1 MPTQIP
7 EHSSYSAQD
16 LIIAKRERLGQ
27 LVATKLQSSKPRG
40 INNSCNMS
48 ITTTTETVR
57 PWQQL
62 GGIMQPIAAAKK
74 KKRKKKRESRRNAGE
89 TAF

>member
-1 MPTQIP
+1 
-7 EHSSYSAQD
+7 
-16 LIIAKRERLGQ
+16 
-27 LVATKLQSSKPRG
+27 
-40 INNSCNMS
+40 MS

-74 KKRKKKRESRRNAGE
+74 KKGKRSGRAGE
-89 TAF
+89 MQAKLLSKPQSFPATPRVFFFVDFFAESQLASPAHLKNS

>member
-1 MPTQIP
+1 
-7 EHSSYSAQD
+7 
-16 LIIAKRERLGQ
+16 
-27 LVATKLQSSKPRG
+27 
-40 INNSCNMS
+40 MS

-74 KKRKKKRESRRNAGE
+74 KKGKRSGRAGE
-89 TAF
+89 MQAKLLSKPQSFPATPRVFFCGFFCGIAACIARTFKK